1 VASLPQGSSGKC
13 STLPQPARDGRSK
26 AHPARSFDQR
36 ELARR
41 EAADM
46 SGPSPPRGPFTTC
59 LNSNCIT
66 GI

>member
-1 VASLPQGSSGKC
+1 VARQPRGSSGKC
-13 STLPQPARDGRSK
+13 PATPQARRYSRSY
-26 AHPARSFDQR
+26 AHPAPSFDQR

-46 SGPSPPRGPFTTC
+46 RN
-59 LNSNCIT
+59 LNSHCIT